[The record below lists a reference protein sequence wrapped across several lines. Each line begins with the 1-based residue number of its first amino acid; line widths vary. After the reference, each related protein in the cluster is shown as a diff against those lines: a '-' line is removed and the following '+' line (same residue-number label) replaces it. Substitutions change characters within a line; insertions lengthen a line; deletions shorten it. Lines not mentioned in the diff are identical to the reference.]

1 MKTKPEIKNQTI
13 GVWEVQ
19 FFVADEDGQSMLD
32 EKGNVRVF
40 YSPHSDFSE
49 MGLTE
54 GLELS
59 HLRDV

>member
-1 MKTKPEIKNQTI
+1 MITEYTI

-19 FFVADEDGQSMLD
+19 FYLQHEDGTPVLD
-32 EKGNVRVF
+32 EKGDVKTF

-54 GLELS
+54 GLGLDQ
-59 HLRDV
+59 LRGHQDI